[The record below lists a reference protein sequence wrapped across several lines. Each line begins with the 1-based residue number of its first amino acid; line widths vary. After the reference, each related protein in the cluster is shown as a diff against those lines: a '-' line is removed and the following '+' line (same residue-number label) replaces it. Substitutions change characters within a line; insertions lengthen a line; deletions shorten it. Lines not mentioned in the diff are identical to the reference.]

1 MGEFLCKL
9 SLYWGILALLYA
21 LLLRGETFFRANRA
35 YLLLATLA
43 GLALAGVERWP
54 DWIPSAP
61 LGILSQPMTA
71 FLPLWEVGITLQ
83 APPKAAAFSIAHW
96 LLYVWAFGTALALC
110 HIAIAFWQLHQMAQN
125 THRKAMDGTWVV
137 WSDTI
142 SAPFS
147 FFRWIFVPENLSQ
160 TPEALASILAHERA
174 HAKAAHSADMLWME
188 CLCAV
193 FWFHPLAYW
202 YRRALRLVHEYEA
215 DAVAARLTTKKQ
227 YGLLLVQQLQCRATV
242 PVAHHFFQSP
252 LKQRLRMLAKSASPR
267 LKAWKYLFAL
277 PVLGMAVSFSQAPPL
292 KDQAVPSQAPH
303 ELFELAQRPKFPG
316 GEKGLMQYLTS
327 HIHYPEGA
335 KAAKV
340 QGAVAVV
347 LVLDETGHV
356 TEATCIKS
364 PDNRQDLAEEV
375 IRVVRAMPQW
385 TPGIGKDG
393 RPVRVR
399 YTLPVKFKLQ

>member
-21 LLLRGETFFRANRA
+21 LLLRGETFFSANRA
-35 YLLLATLA
+35 YLLMATLA

-54 DWIPSAP
+54 DWIPIAP
-61 LGILSQPMTA
+61 FGGLSQPVA
-71 FLPLWEVGITLQ
+71 ALLPLWEIGPSTLEAHP
-83 APPKAAAFSIAHW
+83 APGMSPFLW
-96 LLYVWAFGTALALC
+96 LLCIWASGAMVALGRMAMGLW
-110 HIAIAFWQLHQMAQN
+110 HLHQLAQN
-125 THRKAMDGTWVV
+125 APREVMDGTWVV
-137 WSDTI
+137 WSHAV

-147 FFRWIFVPENLSQ
+147 FFRWIFVPENLTE

-193 FWFHPLAYW
+193 FWFHPLPYW

-227 YGLLLVQQLQCRATV
+227 YGLLLIQQLQRGATAPIV
-242 PVAHHFFQSP
+242 HHFFQSP
-252 LKQRLRMLAKSASPR
+252 LKQRLCMLAKSASPR
-267 LKAWKYLFAL
+267 LKAWKYLFVF
-277 PVLGMAVSFSQAPPL
+277 PVLGMAVSFSKAPQSNNP
-292 KDQAVPSQAPH
+292 APVSQAPR
-303 ELFELAQRPKFPG
+303 ELFELAQAPKFPG
-316 GEKGLMQYLTS
+316 GEKGLLQYLKEN
-327 HIHYPEGA
+327 IHYPEGA
-335 KAAKV
+335 KVANI

-347 LVLDETGHV
+347 LVLDETGRV
-356 TEATCIKS
+356 SEVTCIKS
-364 PDNRQDLAEEV
+364 PNNRQDLAEEV